1 MGQEYNDVTTDIIA
15 KMVSTSGADLSIEQL
30 KTLRDTLEITLSR
43 YNIEED
49 LTKTEIINLQ
59 EENATILRD
68 FINAKRIEGRSNTT
82 LYNYAKEVMESTNN
96 II

>member
-59 EENATILRD
+59 EENVEHVQRILGHSSVD
-68 FINAKRIEGRSNTT
+68 TT
-82 LYNYAKEVMESTNN
+82 LKCYCKIDKESFKRTYKQYS
-96 II
+96 